1 MSEEQN
7 KGRGAEGAFDQERE
21 TCDQRQESESW
32 ERQEY
37 TREREEEI
45 EFQQSEPYPSPM
57 SEPDPPTRL
66 VSPSQEGGMKAKT
79 KVSMSEYRSR

>member
-1 MSEEQN
+1 MRRKMSEEQN

-21 TCDQRQESESW
+21 THDQRRESESR

-57 SEPDPPTRL
+57 SEPDPPT
-66 VSPSQEGGMKAKT
+66 
-79 KVSMSEYRSR
+79 